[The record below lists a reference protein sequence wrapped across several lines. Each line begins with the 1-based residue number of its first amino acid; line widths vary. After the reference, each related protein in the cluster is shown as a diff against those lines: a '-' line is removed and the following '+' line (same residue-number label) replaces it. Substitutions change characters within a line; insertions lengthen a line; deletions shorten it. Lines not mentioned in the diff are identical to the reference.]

1 MRPARRRYPQLV
13 VLLRVGEPSERVY
26 AGGMTLEF
34 SRIGFDPHF
43 VDYLEAW
50 NRQRALHEAVVAG
63 TAPSSVLLLEH
74 SPVYTAGK
82 RTEEHEKPFDGTPV
96 VPVDRGG
103 KLTWHGP
110 GQLVGYP
117 ILALPEPTRVADY
130 VSVLEDVIIAVLRD
144 YDIRGIRIEG
154 RSGVWIDEDHRGQA
168 RKIAAI
174 GIRINRRVTM
184 HGFAINCSN
193 DLSPFSQIIPCGISD
208 AGVTSISGEIGR
220 TVSPADIVSRVEAE
234 LRDYEGSLV
243 RVGTGKPRDAEA
255 QAVSNNR
262 PEGALL

>member
-1 MRPARRRYPQLV
+1 
-13 VLLRVGEPSERVY
+13 
-26 AGGMTLEF
+26 MTLEF

-43 VDYLEAW
+43 VDYLEGW
-50 NRQRALHEAVVAG
+50 DRQKALHESVVAG
-63 TAPSSVLLLEH
+63 SSPSTVLLLEH
-74 SPVYTAGK
+74 AAVYTAGK
-82 RTEEHEKPFDGTPV
+82 RTEDHEKPFDGTPV

-130 VSVLEDVIIAVLRD
+130 VGILEDVIIAVLLD
-144 YDIRGIRIEG
+144 YGISGVRIEG
-154 RSGVWIDEDHRGQA
+154 RSGVWLQADERGPA

-193 DLSPFSQIIPCGISD
+193 DLSPFAQIVPCGITD
-208 AGVTSISGEIGR
+208 AGVTSISQELGR
-220 TVSPADIVSRVEAE
+220 SVTPADIVSRIEEE
-234 LRDYEGSLV
+234 LSKNEGSLV
-243 RVGTGKPRDAEA
+243 LDAEGA
-255 QAVSNNR
+255 LPVPETVKAGSNDR
-262 PEGALL
+262 PEGVLL